1 MKKESNFLFVYF
13 DNFVIRNGGSPSF
26 CNFGCGNFIL
36 LKLLLLTS
44 KKIKGITTI
53 LVHPFRLEESW

>member
-1 MKKESNFLFVYF
+1 MGMPTARTLKGRFLVT
-13 DNFVIRNGGSPSF
+13 RGSPSF